1 MAWQF
6 QETNNT
12 ACREGDSIRSQIV
25 INSKIIEVRDF
36 ESLISHRQ

>member
-25 INSKIIEVRDF
+25 INSKIIEVHDF
-36 ESLISHRQ
+36 EYLISHWQ